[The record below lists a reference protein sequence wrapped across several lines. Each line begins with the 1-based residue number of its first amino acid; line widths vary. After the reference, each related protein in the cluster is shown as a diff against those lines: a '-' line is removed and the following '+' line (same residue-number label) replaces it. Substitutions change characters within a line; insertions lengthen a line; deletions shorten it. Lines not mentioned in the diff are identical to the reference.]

1 MAFVLDQSNTY
12 KCKVEIEVPVGKKT
26 ETQDFYAEFKN
37 ISQSRLQEMMKQVAN
52 QEMLDVD
59 VAREI
64 LVGWEGMEMSD
75 GTEVEFNKKNR
86 DMLLDVRGVAT
97 AISYSF
103 VESCKNKNIKNL

>member
-37 ISQSRLQEMMKQVAN
+37 ISQSRLQEMMRQVAN

-59 VAREI
+59 VAKEV
-64 LVGWEGMEMSD
+64 LMGWEEMENED
-75 GTEVEFNKKNR
+75 GTDVEFNNANLNKA
-86 DMLLDVRGVAT
+86 LDVMGFAT
-97 AISYSF
+97 AVGF
-103 VESCKNKNIKNL
+103 AFMESSKVRFEKN